1 MVLNGIGRYVTVWLV
16 GTHILLQAYSRYR
29 GVEENSISN
38 RGKIWPLRTV
48 WIDFSYVVRNFK
60 NSRLRLPI
68 LLCYDWYNPKQ
79 RYCIQYRYGDW
90 YRYLEPFVYVY
101 MQVPMTELLYFAVQ
115 KKEVMFLSSMM
126 LFHVFYLAPCINF
139 PRCVI
144 IPCFILCLDLDSRI
158 AEGK

>member
-1 MVLNGIGRYVTVWLV
+1 MVRNIGGTQRYWPICNSIGRYLRLRLTARCE
-16 GTHILLQAYSRYR
+16 GKSHMQRNR
-29 GVEENSISN
+29 GNGPL
-38 RGKIWPLRTV
+38 RTGKIWP
-48 WIDFSYVVRNFK
+48 WNFE

-68 LLCYDWYNPKQ
+68 LLCYDWYNPKP

-90 YRYLEPFVYVY
+90 YRYLRTICLCIYATTHDWVVIFCSSE
-101 MQVPMTELLYFAVQ
+101 
-115 KKEVMFLSSMM
+115 KKVMFLSSMM

-139 PRCVI
+139 PRGVI